1 VSSVSTYIFSLIKN
15 KDIDI
20 NLLPS
25 YVFSGGSVKRKPVC
39 QSSNAHIS
47 MKTGD
52 PIPLLIN
59 EVPGSKKETKRST
72 ALLQH
77 LCHDRL
83 VLSFI

>member
-1 VSSVSTYIFSLIKN
+1 M
-15 KDIDI
+15 
-20 NLLPS
+20 LLVAVQLKGNPC
-25 YVFSGGSVKRKPVC
+25 VKVVML
-39 QSSNAHIS
+39 NAHIYVE
-47 MKTGD
+47 TGD